1 MFDPTSDPFEK
12 AYNRGCMW
20 GMAGGRV
27 DQCPYQDEALE
38 EWWVQGWDAGAAA
51 WQAERQQLELPPA
64 RAAAVVE
71 DGV

>member
-38 EWWVQGWDAGAAA
+38 EW
-51 WQAERQQLELPPA
+51 LSLIHI
-64 RAAAVVE
+64 
-71 DGV
+71 

>member
-1 MFDPTSDPFEK
+1 MFDPSSDPFEK

-20 GMAGGRV
+20 GRAGGRV

-51 WQAERQQLELPPA
+51 WHHHREPA
-64 RAAAVVE
+64 ASRSV
-71 DGV
+71 

>member
-51 WQAERQQLELPPA
+51 WHDHREPA
-64 RAAAVVE
+64 ASRSV
-71 DGV
+71 